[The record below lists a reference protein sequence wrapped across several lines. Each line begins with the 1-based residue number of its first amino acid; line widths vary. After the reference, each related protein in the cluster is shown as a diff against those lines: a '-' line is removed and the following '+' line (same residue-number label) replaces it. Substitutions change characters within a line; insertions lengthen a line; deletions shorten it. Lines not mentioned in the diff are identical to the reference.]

1 MATVGRL
8 HRAPAIGLA
17 VAVLLATLGMA
28 IPAIFDW
35 DVHVRWFPPLHAIW
49 EPRLGAGTLPALLI
63 GALAIWQGTALA
75 DRLRWR
81 TLLVTAYAAG
91 VAWLFSLALVDGLDG
106 IGKILD
112 SEYEYMNTA
121 RATSDLPGTIAEYIS
136 RIPYDGLPDDIP
148 GANWPVHLAGHPP
161 GALTFF
167 VMLDRIGLGSG
178 LAAGIVV
185 TLVAASTAVA
195 VMVTL
200 RLLGAGDAARRA
212 APFLV
217 IGPAAIWQSVSAD
230 AMFAAVAAWGIA
242 ALAAAAVHRK
252 GRWGAIG
259 WALVAGLLLG
269 YAVMLSYGLPLL
281 GVLAVAVL
289 VVARSWRPLPWAVL
303 GALAV
308 VGAYAALGFV
318 WWEALPVLRERYYA
332 GVASNRPPAYWM
344 WGNFAALAFSAGPV
358 AGAGVA
364 VLGRRLRDL
373 ELGERSVRV
382 VRWLA
387 GSGLAMMVIAD
398 LSQMSRAEVERIWLP
413 FLPWLLVATA
423 LLPSRWR
430 RPGLAVQIGIALA
443 VQHLLDTGW

>member
-1 MATVGRL
+1 MAHVERL
-8 HRAPAIGLA
+8 NRAPATGLA
-17 VAVLLATLGMA
+17 AAVLLATLGMA
-28 IPAIFDW
+28 IPAIFGW

-49 EPRLGAGTLPALLI
+49 EPRLGAGTLPAVLI
-63 GALAIWQGTALA
+63 GALTLWQGTALA
-75 DRLRWR
+75 DRLPWR

-91 VAWLFSLALVDGLDG
+91 VGWMFSLALVDGLDG
-106 IGKILD
+106 VGTILD
-112 SEYEYMNTA
+112 TDYEYLQTA
-121 RATSDLPGTIAEYIS
+121 RATSNLPATIAEYIS
-136 RIPYDGLPDDIP
+136 RISYDGLPDTIQ

-167 VMLDRIGLGSG
+167 VLLDRIGLGSG

-185 TLVAASTAVA
+185 TLIAASTAVA
-195 VMVTL
+195 VLVTL

-217 IGPAAIWQSVSAD
+217 IGPAAVWQSVSAD

-252 GRWGAIG
+252 IG
-259 WALVAGLLLG
+259 WGLLAGLLLG

-281 GVLAVAVL
+281 GLLAVAVL
-289 VVARSWRPLPWAVL
+289 VVARNWRPLPWAVL

-318 WWEALPVLRERYYA
+318 WWEALPELRERYYA

-344 WGNFAALAFSAGPV
+344 WGNFSALVFSAGPI
-358 AGAGVA
+358 AGAAVA
-364 VLGRRLRDL
+364 VLGRRVRDL
-373 ELGERSVRV
+373 ELGDRSVRA

-387 GSGLAMMVIAD
+387 GAGLAMMVSAD

-413 FLPWLLVATA
+413 FLPWLLVATS
-423 LLPSRWR
+423 LLPSSWR
-430 RPGLAVQIGIALA
+430 RPALAVQVVVALA

>member
-1 MATVGRL
+1 MAHVERL
-8 HRAPAIGLA
+8 NRAPVTGLA
-17 VAVLLATLGMA
+17 AAVLLATLGMA
-28 IPAIFDW
+28 IPAIFGW

-49 EPRLGAGTLPALLI
+49 EPRLGAGTLPAVLI
-63 GALAIWQGTALA
+63 GALALWQGTALA
-75 DRLRWR
+75 DRLPWR

-91 VAWLFSLALVDGLDG
+91 VGWMFSLALVDGLDG
-106 IGKILD
+106 VGTILD
-112 SEYEYMNTA
+112 TDYEYLQTA
-121 RATSDLPGTIAEYIS
+121 RATSNLPATIAEYIS
-136 RIPYDGLPDDIP
+136 RISYDGLPDNIQ

-167 VMLDRIGLGSG
+167 VLLDRIGLGSG

-185 TLVAASTAVA
+185 TLIAASTAVA
-195 VMVTL
+195 VLVAL

-217 IGPAAIWQSVSAD
+217 IGPAAVWQSVSAD

-252 GRWGAIG
+252 IG
-259 WALVAGLLLG
+259 WGLLAGLLLG

-281 GVLAVAVL
+281 GLLAVAVL
-289 VVARSWRPLPWAVL
+289 VVARNWRPLPWAVL

-308 VGAYAALGFV
+308 VGTYAALGFV
-318 WWEALPVLRERYYA
+318 WWEALPDLRERYYA

-344 WGNFAALAFSAGPV
+344 WGNFSALVFSAGPI
-358 AGAGVA
+358 AGAAVA
-364 VLGRRLRDL
+364 VLGRRVRDL
-373 ELGERSVRV
+373 ELGDRSVRA

-387 GSGLAMMVIAD
+387 GAGLAMMVSAD

-413 FLPWLLVATA
+413 FLPWLLVATS
-423 LLPSRWR
+423 LLPSGWR
-430 RPGLAVQIGIALA
+430 RPALAVQVVVALA